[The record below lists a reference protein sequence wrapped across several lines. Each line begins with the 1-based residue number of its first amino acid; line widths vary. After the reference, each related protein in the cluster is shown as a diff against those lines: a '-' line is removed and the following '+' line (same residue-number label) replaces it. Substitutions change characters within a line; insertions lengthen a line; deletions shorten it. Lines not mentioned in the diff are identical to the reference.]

1 MLVQGLFRR
10 RLEGAVSMTAVKGV
24 GRPNV
29 LPELLLRGGDMV
41 AEGAAEAIFVSH
53 RRRFG
58 NLRTMFV
65 VVVLQDAHGGEH
77 DDIGAL
83 QAD

>member
-1 MLVQGLFRR
+1 
-10 RLEGAVSMTAVKGV
+10 MTAVIGV

-29 LPELLLRGGDMV
+29 VPELLLRGGDVV
-41 AEGAAEAIFVSH
+41 AEGAAEFVSH

-65 VVVLQDAHGGEH
+65 VVVLERAHG
-77 DDIGAL
+77 
-83 QAD
+83 